1 MRRDANSSYLTPCN
15 KLIPE
20 NGPENAVQAM
30 LWLHKAPRGSH
41 YGHLERASN
50 SNGRDE
56 GLEGRG
62 QAEGHWTIS
71 IQFTCE

>member
-1 MRRDANSSYLTPCN
+1 MALRMLC
-15 KLIPE
+15 KLYCGCTRHLE
-20 NGPENAVQAM
+20 AATM
-30 LWLHKAPRGSH
+30 H
-41 YGHLERASN
+41 GHLERAGN